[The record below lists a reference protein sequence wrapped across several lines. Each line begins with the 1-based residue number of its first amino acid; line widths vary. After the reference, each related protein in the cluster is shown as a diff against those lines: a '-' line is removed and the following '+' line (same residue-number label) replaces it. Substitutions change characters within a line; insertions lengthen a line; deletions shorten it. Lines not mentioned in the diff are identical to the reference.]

1 MSYDISLNEWI
12 SGETIML
19 PIKHTMIGGTYR
31 ADYDEKTKT
40 FIAAAI
46 RDACLNITYNYGHY
60 YYEAAEGD
68 ERFYGEEEWCKEKGF
83 HNRGIRGIYGKTGL
97 ESIPMLKDLAS
108 RIESKYKKDG
118 EWTTTRRSITIF
130 RDKDGAERHPV
141 ELLVHKQEYTKEE
154 TEIDVNEGPNSD
166 YWTDTAANA
175 IKPLYQL
182 LVFAELRPDG
192 VWDGD

>member
-1 MSYDISLNEWI
+1 MSYDISLNERV

-19 PIKHTMIGGTYR
+19 PIRHTMIGGTYR
-31 ADYDEKTKT
+31 ADYDDKTKT
-40 FIAAAI
+40 FSAAAI
-46 RDACLNITYNYGHY
+46 RDASLNITYNYSHY

-68 ERFYGEEEWCKEKGF
+68 KRFYGEEKWCKEKGI
-83 HNRGIRGIYGKTGL
+83 HNLGIRGIYGKTGL
-97 ESIPMLKDLAS
+97 ESIQMLKDLAS
-108 RIESKYKKDG
+108 RIESKYKKNG
-118 EWTTTRRSITIF
+118 EWITTRRSITIF
-130 RDKDGAERHPV
+130 RDKDGVERHPV

>member
-1 MSYDISLNEWI
+1 MSYDISLNERI

-31 ADYDEKTKT
+31 ADYDEKTNT
-40 FIAAAI
+40 FSAVAI
-46 RDACLNITYNYGHY
+46 RDATLNITYNYGHY

-68 ERFYGEEEWCKEKGF
+68 ERFYGEEEWCKEEDV
-83 HNRGIRGIYGKTGL
+83 HNLGIRGIYGKTGL
-97 ESIPMLKDLAS
+97 ESIQMLKDLVS

-118 EWTTTRRSITIF
+118 EWITTRRSITIF
-130 RDKDGAERHPV
+130 RDKDGVERHPI
-141 ELLVHKQEYTKEE
+141 ELLRDKQEYTKEE